1 MWCLGMLPYSIPLA
15 TRYAVYTL
23 VAVGIASA
31 IMMMVSH
38 PLARPQVGLTLFR
51 ESDPGALLPS
61 WLDIYTKDL

>member
-1 MWCLGMLPYSIPLA
+1 MLPYSIPLA

-23 VAVGIASA
+23 VVVGIASA
-31 IMMMVSH
+31 VMMMMVSH
-38 PLARPQVGLTLFR
+38 ALARPQVGLTLFR